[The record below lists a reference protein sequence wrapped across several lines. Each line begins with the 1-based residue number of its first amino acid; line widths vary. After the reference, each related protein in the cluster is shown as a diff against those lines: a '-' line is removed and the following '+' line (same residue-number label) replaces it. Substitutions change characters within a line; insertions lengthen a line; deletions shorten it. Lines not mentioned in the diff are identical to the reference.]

1 MRNGSGRKPRALL
14 SWKSANGSPPMGET
28 KQRVG
33 ERGPAVYKNRR
44 QTRDNGPEEGS
55 FNKVNRA
62 GCSKEAPNRQ
72 GPYLA
77 L

>member
-1 MRNGSGRKPRALL
+1 
-14 SWKSANGSPPMGET
+14 MGET

-44 QTRDNGPEEGS
+44 QTQDNGPEEGS